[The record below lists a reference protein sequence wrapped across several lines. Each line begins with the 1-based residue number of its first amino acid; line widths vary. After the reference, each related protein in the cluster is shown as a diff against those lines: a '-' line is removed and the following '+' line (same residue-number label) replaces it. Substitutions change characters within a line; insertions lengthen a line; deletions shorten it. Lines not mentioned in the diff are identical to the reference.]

1 MTLDR
6 TFGRTFQRAS
16 EQRRADIAQ
25 TDRASI
31 KQTTVFGIVRVKG
44 SGEVLVDFDFP
55 IEFVEKPFFTFG
67 ADLASN
73 HAPVAGS
80 FPVHSA
86 TVSKWKLLEKS
97 EQRRYYVG
105 CTLAIVALGA
115 DRQKVNIN
123 CVFQGKAFRSPTS
136 SQSDVDSG
144 I

>member
-1 MTLDR
+1 MPDLSY
-6 TFGRTFQRAS
+6 GRSYQRAA

-25 TDRASI
+25 TERASI

-44 SGEVLVDFDFP
+44 SGEVLVDFEFP
-55 IEFVEKPFFTFG
+55 VEFVEKPFFTFG

-73 HAPVAGS
+73 HAPEAGA

-86 TVSKWKLLEKS
+86 TVSKWELLEKS

-115 DRQKVNIN
+115 ENQRVNIN

-136 SQSDVDSG
+136 SQTDVDSG